1 MACLLTDQAQGSKLM
16 TRNKLQ
22 LVLILASSLTML
34 TACLDTDLT
43 SNSTASNEHEHAL
56 DINTLIEQAEQ
67 ARAEA
72 DRLGFEWSVTGPL
85 LEVAHATYKAGN
97 HEQATTLFQ
106 EVKLQ
111 SLLAIDQARYADENW
126 QMLVPVID

>member
-1 MACLLTDQAQGSKLM
+1 MACPSTVRAQGNKIM
-16 TRNKLQ
+16 TRNKLH
-22 LVLILASSLTML
+22 LVLLLASSLTML
-34 TACLDTDLT
+34 TACIDSSLA
-43 SNSTASNEHEHAL
+43 NESTASSQNQPAI
-56 DINTLIEQAEQ
+56 DIITLIEQAEQ
-67 ARAEA
+67 ALAEA
-72 DRLGFEWSVTGPL
+72 GRLGFEWSVTSPL

-111 SLLAIDQARYADENW
+111 SLLAIEQARYADENW

>member
-1 MACLLTDQAQGSKLM
+1 M
-16 TRNKLQ
+16 TKNKLQ
-22 LVLILASSLTML
+22 LVLLLASSLTIL
-34 TACLDTDLT
+34 TACLDKDLAGGST
-43 SNSTASNEHEHAL
+43 VSNKHEQAL

-72 DRLGFEWSVTGPL
+72 GRLGFEWSVTGPL

-126 QMLVPVID
+126 RMLVPVID

>member
-1 MACLLTDQAQGSKLM
+1 MACLLTARAQGSKFM
-16 TRNKLQ
+16 TKNKLQ
-22 LVLILASSLTML
+22 LVLLLASSLTIL
-34 TACLDTDLT
+34 TACLDKDLAGGST
-43 SNSTASNEHEHAL
+43 VSNKHEQAL

-72 DRLGFEWSVTGPL
+72 GRLGFEWSVTGPL

-111 SLLAIDQARYADENW
+111 SLLAIEQARYADENW

>member
-1 MACLLTDQAQGSKLM
+1 MACPSTVRAQGNKLM
-16 TRNKLQ
+16 TRNKLH
-22 LVLILASSLTML
+22 LVLLLASSLTML
-34 TACLDTDLT
+34 AACIDSSLA
-43 SNSTASNEHEHAL
+43 NESTASSQNQPAI
-56 DINTLIEQAEQ
+56 DIITLIEQAEQ
-67 ARAEA
+67 ALAEA
-72 DRLGFEWSVTGPL
+72 GRLGFEWSVTGPL

-111 SLLAIDQARYADENW
+111 SLLAIEQARYADENW

>member
-1 MACLLTDQAQGSKLM
+1 MACLLTARAQGSKLM
-16 TRNKLQ
+16 TKNKLQ
-22 LVLILASSLTML
+22 LVLLLASSLTIL
-34 TACLDTDLT
+34 TACLDKDLAGGST
-43 SNSTASNEHEHAL
+43 VSNKHEQAL

-72 DRLGFEWSVTGPL
+72 GRLGFEWSVTGPL
-85 LEVAHATYKAGN
+85 LEVAHTTYKAGN

-126 QMLVPVID
+126 RMLVPVID

>member
-1 MACLLTDQAQGSKLM
+1 MACLLTARAQGSKFM
-16 TRNKLQ
+16 TKNKLQ
-22 LVLILASSLTML
+22 LVLLLASSLTIL
-34 TACLDTDLT
+34 TACLDKDLAGGST
-43 SNSTASNEHEHAL
+43 VSNKHEQAL

-72 DRLGFEWSVTGPL
+72 GRLGFEWSVTGPL

-97 HEQATTLFQ
+97 HEQATALFN
-106 EVKLQ
+106 EVRLQ
-111 SLLAIDQARYADENW
+111 SLLAIEQARYADENW

>member
-1 MACLLTDQAQGSKLM
+1 MACLLTVQAQGSKLM
-16 TRNKLQ
+16 SRNKLQ
-22 LVLILASSLTML
+22 LMLLLASSLTML

-43 SNSTASNEHEHAL
+43 TGSAAPNGHEHTL
-56 DINTLIEQAEQ
+56 DINTLIKQAEQ

-85 LEVAHATYKAGN
+85 LEVAHAAYKAGN
-97 HEQATTLFQ
+97 HEQATTLFL